1 METLLLQSESKKDLK
16 MFADLAKKAGLKVAL
31 ISNEDMED
39 IALANAMKKGRTGEY
54 VDTKSYLNK
63 LKGNEA

>member
-16 MFADLAKKAGLKVAL
+16 IFAELAKKAGLKAVI
-31 ISNEDMED
+31 ISNDDMED

-54 VDTKSYLNK
+54 VNINSFLHK
-63 LKGNEA
+63 L

>member
-1 METLLLQSESKKDLK
+1 MKTLLLQGDSKKDLK
-16 MFADLAKKAGLKVAL
+16 MFAELAKKVGLKASI

-54 VDTKSYLNK
+54 IDTKAFLNK
-63 LKGNEA
+63 LKAK